1 LIMEL
6 MKNEIVN
13 IHGRIYRG
21 GQKIPDFPKKTKTI
35 KDESEGKNAASK

>member
-6 MKNEIVN
+6 VKNEIVN

-21 GQKIPDFPKKTKTI
+21 GQKIPNLPKKPKAVE
-35 KDESEGKNAASK
+35 KESEAKNAASK